1 MRIKVPKYVADR
13 LVGLSKK
20 DFQIHTFK
28 GSGPGGQHRNKV
40 ETAVRITHT
49 ATGISAEATDN
60 KSQSRNKKEAF
71 GKLVRKLVSHYT
83 SEETSLCTAEAK
95 AEGKIRTYNEQRR
108 TVKDHRTGIEAD
120 YSSVLDGDIDCFIE
134 AMTGNEGER

>member
-1 MRIKVPKYVADR
+1 MKIKVSKYVADK
-13 LVGLSKK
+13 LDGLNKK
-20 DFQIHTFK
+20 DFRVHTFK

-40 ETAVRITHT
+40 ETAVRITHID
-49 ATGISAEATDN
+49 TGISAEATNN

-71 GKLVRKLVSHYT
+71 KRLATKLVEYYTKEDLDTRITVS
-83 SEETSLCTAEAK
+83 K

-120 YSSVLDGDIDCFIE
+120 YASVLDGDIDCFIE
-134 AMTGNEGER
+134 AMVGK